1 MSKSSGISSDSSYEA
16 GMSCH
21 VMNVMSYKDGVI
33 IDPREAENR
42 HLREAEIELDVPEE
56 EEEADDKLN
65 QAFIDPDKTITI
77 SEEERE
83 RRASERERV
92 QRELAEAK
100 KREAE
105 INNLGWHGIN
115 NQQYTFLSK
124 LDEFC

>member
-16 GMSCH
+16 GML
-21 VMNVMSYKDGVI
+21 MSYKDGVI

-56 EEEADDKLN
+56 EEEADDELN